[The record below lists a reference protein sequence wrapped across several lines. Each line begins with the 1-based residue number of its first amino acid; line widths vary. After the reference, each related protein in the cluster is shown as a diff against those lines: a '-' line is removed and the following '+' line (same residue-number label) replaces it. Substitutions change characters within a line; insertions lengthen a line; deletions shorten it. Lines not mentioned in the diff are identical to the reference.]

1 MLRKISILFSL
12 AIAPIPLQ
20 AYLPELTP
28 EIANKKLMEIIDAH
42 AQETELNEILMDRAL
57 KNYLERLDPTKS
69 YFIESDISA
78 WKAPSQAT
86 LNQLLLDYQNHDYK
100 TFRAINQTMRKAI
113 RRRRKIEKTIDIN
126 NLPKN
131 VDIKAFKDMDWLST
145 REELADRIAHIWSL
159 QLEAA
164 ADIDGETQEKS
175 LQRIQKP
182 QLKAEED
189 LLNKDPRHEQKLI
202 LSNMLKAT
210 ASALDSQTAYFTPG
224 EATDFLIAVQQQLL
238 GIGVQLRD
246 DISGYTITRILEG
259 GPAAEQ
265 GLLKES
271 DRIIA
276 VDKVPVVGMDIRDGV
291 SLIRGPK
298 GTNVLLTI
306 LRNEDETQEKL
317 DIPVPRDKVILKE
330 SRYESAE
337 EPFADGAIAYLRLH
351 SFYQDKESSSAEDLK
366 QAFEKLKKN
375 DAIKGLVLDLRYNS
389 GGMLSQAVAVTGLF
403 ITKGIVV
410 SIKDN
415 SGKIQYL
422 RDIDGNRMWDGPLI
436 VLVNRGSASASE
448 IVAQT
453 LKDYG
458 RAIIVGDDRTYGK
471 GSFQTFTL
479 NANQEGK
486 VNPEGE
492 YKVTQ
497 GRYYTVSGTTPQ
509 LTGVASD
516 IVVPGV
522 LSESEIGEQFS
533 KYPLPADRISPNFED
548 DLSDIPFLQRS
559 KVKML
564 YHFDLQP
571 RLNKYTRHLDRLKQN
586 SEKRQASDKNYQA
599 FLEEIKKDHGSDK
612 EEDKKN
618 SFGKNDLQ
626 LHESFNIMKDLIL
639 LTSN

>member
-1 MLRKISILFSL
+1 MLRKLPFFFSL
-12 AIAPIPLQ
+12 IIVPITLQ
-20 AYLPELTP
+20 AHLPELTP
-28 EIANKKLMEIIDAH
+28 EIANKKLSEIITSH
-42 AQETELNEILMDRAL
+42 AAETELNGILVERAL

-69 YFIESDISA
+69 YFIASDIA
-78 WKAPSQAT
+78 IWTTPSQAT

-100 TFRAINQTMRKAI
+100 TFRAINKSMRKAI
-113 RRRRKIEKTIDIN
+113 RRRRKLEKTINLD
-126 NLPKN
+126 NLPEN
-131 VDIKAFKDMDWLST
+131 VDIKAFRDMDWLAT
-145 REELADRIAHIWSL
+145 QEELADRISRIWSL

-164 ADIDGETQEKS
+164 AEIDGETHEKS
-175 LQRIQKP
+175 LQRIRKP
-182 QLKAEED
+182 QLKNEEE
-189 LLNKDPRHEQKLI
+189 LLNKDPRHEEKLL

-246 DISGYTITRILEG
+246 DISGFTITRILDG

-265 GLLKES
+265 GLLQEN
-271 DRIIA
+271 DRIVA
-276 VDKVPVVGMDIRDGV
+276 VNGEPVVGMDIRDGV

-306 LRNEDETQEKL
+306 IRKEDDTQEKL
-317 DIPVPRDKVILKE
+317 DISVPRDKVILKE

-337 EPFADGAIAYLRLH
+337 EPFASGTIAYLRLH

-366 QAFEKLKKN
+366 QAFEELKK
-375 DAIKGLVLDLRYNS
+375 DDDIKGLVLDLRYNS

-415 SGKIQYL
+415 SGKVQHL
-422 RDIDGNRMWDGPLI
+422 RDIDGKRMWDGPLV

-479 NANQEGK
+479 NANQEGT

-516 IVVPGV
+516 IVVPGI

-533 KYPLPADRISPNFED
+533 KYPLPADKISANFED

-559 KVKML
+559 KVRML

-571 RLNKYTRHLDRLKQN
+571 RLNKYTRHLDRLKRN
-586 SEKRQASDKNYQA
+586 SEKRLASNKNYQA
-599 FLEEIKKDHGSDK
+599 FLEELKKDHSNDR

-626 LHESFNIMKDLIL
+626 LHEGYNIMKDLIL